1 MKWQSTDMAENPDD
15 RLYSTQHQWVK
26 HHEGDVY
33 TLGLSW
39 YAHQGLVGPELVEL
53 PEVGEHLESGEMY
66 GIVECLVGALRE
78 LFAPVAGQVVEINEE
93 IVEDPELIYIYDDP
107 YEEYW
112 LIRIR
117 PDDPV
122 DRAGL
127 LDAEEYT
134 RMTPYAKEWGF
145 GGLE

>member
-1 MKWQSTDMAENPDD
+1 MVENPDD
-15 RLYSTQHQWVK
+15 RLYSTQHQWIK
-26 HHEGDVY
+26 HHEDDVY

-53 PEVGEHLESGEMY
+53 PEIGEHLDSGEMY
-66 GIVECLVGALRE
+66 GLVECLVGALRE
-78 LFAPVAGQVVEINEE
+78 LFTPVAGEVVEINEE
-93 IVEDPELIYIYDDP
+93 ILEDPELIYIFDDP

-117 PDDPV
+117 PDQAV
-122 DRAGL
+122 ETAGL

>member
-1 MKWQSTDMAENPDD
+1 MAQNPDD
-15 RLYSTQHQWVK
+15 RLYSTQHQWIK
-26 HHEGDVY
+26 QHEGDVY

-53 PEVGEHLESGEMY
+53 PDVGEHLESGEMY
-66 GIVECLVGALRE
+66 GIIECLVGALRE
-78 LFAPVAGQVVEINEE
+78 LFAPVAGEVVEINEE
-93 IVEDPELIYIYDDP
+93 IVDDPELIYVYDDP

-117 PDDPV
+117 PDAPV
-122 DRAGL
+122 EGAVL
-127 LDAEEYT
+127 LDAAEYT
-134 RMTPYAKEWGF
+134 EMTPYAKEWGF

>member
-1 MKWQSTDMAENPDD
+1 MVENPTD
-15 RLYSTQHQWVK
+15 RLYSTQHQWIK
-26 HHEGDVY
+26 HHEDGVY

-53 PEVGEHLESGEMY
+53 PDVGEHLDSGEMY

-78 LFAPVAGQVVEINEE
+78 LFCPVAGEVVEINEE
-93 IVEDPELIYIYDDP
+93 IVEDPELIYVYDDP

-127 LDAEEYT
+127 LDADEYT

>member
-1 MKWQSTDMAENPDD
+1 MVENPSD
-15 RLYSTQHQWVK
+15 RLYSTQHQWIK
-26 HHEGDVY
+26 HHEGDTY

-53 PEVGEHLESGEMY
+53 PDVGEHLDSGEMY

-78 LFAPVAGQVVEINEE
+78 LFAPVAGEVVEINEE
-93 IVEDPELIYIYDDP
+93 IVDDPELIYIYDDP

-112 LIRIR
+112 LIRMR

-122 DRAGL
+122 EDAGL
-127 LDAEEYT
+127 LDAEGYT
-134 RMTPYAKEWGF
+134 QMTPYAKEWGF

>member
-1 MKWQSTDMAENPDD
+1 MSDEERRVENPDD

-26 HHEGDVY
+26 HHVDDVY
-33 TLGLSW
+33 TIGLSW
-39 YAHQGLVGPELVEL
+39 YAHEGLVGPELVEL
-53 PEVGEHLESGEMY
+53 PDVGEHLEAGEMY

-78 LFAPVAGQVVEINEE
+78 LFAPFDGEVVEVNQE
-93 IVEDPELIYIYDDP
+93 IVDDPELIYVYDDP

-117 PDDPV
+117 PDEPV
-122 DRAGL
+122 EGAGL
-127 LDAEEYT
+127 LDAARYT
-134 RMTPYAKEWGF
+134 EMTPYAKEWGF